1 MRNTFILIF
10 RSKGRPEITI
20 VSAKPMDSPA
30 MIPSPSAVSQPAP
43 EVPKFS
49 PKQSRRSKGREP
61 PPRPKTRPVSELT
74 LDTDQLE
81 MGPVIPG
88 ERTSVQVQSSQES
101 DLNDAPAVPA
111 RKMQSHCMEATSN
124 LEVDTAESETRPSPV
139 EVNGVKEATLDNSSV
154 SPVDAAVTARKS
166 RPTVITK
173 PPKKTPVPCQ
183 DAEQKHGNQ
192 EQEEVRKEA
201 KVITDANQGGK
212 PPPPAKKPR
221 PAVKPKP
228 SSSAET
234 PSKEPTEKKKLDGA
248 VAPKPKARPT
258 VILPAKPPKVSS
270 GAPKLSDSETAKDKD
285 EGKAQVKPSRPTV
298 ILPTKDKSTEARK
311 PSESESVKDKEEGL
325 VKDKSSRPTVILA
338 AKPPKMT
345 ETSKPSENR
354 REDEQAEVK
363 PPSAEVAEKVRDK
376 GNNGEL
382 TAAPRSVK
390 AKRAPTVIRAPRPEG
405 QGTGEVRK
413 PPQRPKR
420 GPSVRRAAPPRPAS
434 VPAEENEGQDDATS
448 PSQEGSDAGVS
459 AQAKERKQEKKAKP
473 PRPVSMPGLK
483 ENENLLN
490 VQKLHDAE
498 SPVEGEGA
506 LNRKGSRKR
515 PPPPRPPAAESD
527 RGGVEPTPETIDKAN
542 VPDEKSREKHRPTA
556 PRPPTS
562 EPVRVEVEP
571 TPEVRDKTESKD
583 SKPKGKNKPPR
594 PSSKVLEGKPSKHSP
609 EETEEG
615 HHVDKP
621 KPARPAPVAPKV
633 DAGSRNEAETRTV
646 GETSADNHVKGTSD
660 ARDSEAG
667 HEKASSKSKPRPP
680 RPASS
685 SVSSKNKP
693 QRPSGPTTQ

>member
-1 MRNTFILIF
+1 M
-10 RSKGRPEITI
+10 
-20 VSAKPMDSPA
+20 SAKPMDSPA

-43 EVPKFS
+43 EVPKVS

-74 LDTDQLE
+74 LETDELE

-101 DLNDAPAVPA
+101 DLNYAPVVPV
-111 RKMQSHCMEATSN
+111 RKMQSHSMEDTWN
-124 LEVDTAESETRPSPV
+124 LEVDTAESESRPAPV
-139 EVNGVKEATLDNSSV
+139 EVDGVKEATLDNTGV

-166 RPTVITK
+166 RPTVIIK

-183 DAEQKHGNQ
+183 DAEEKHRNE
-192 EQEEVRKEA
+192 EQEEVRKDE
-201 KVITDANQGGK
+201 KVIPDANQGRK
-212 PPPPAKKPR
+212 PPPPAKKPK

-234 PSKEPTEKKKLDGA
+234 PSKEPTEEKKMDDA

-258 VILPAKPPKVSS
+258 VILPAKPPKVS
-270 GAPKLSDSETAKDKD
+270 GAPKLSDSETAKDEN

-298 ILPTKDKSTEARK
+298 ILPTKDKCTEARK
-311 PSESESVKDKEEGL
+311 PSESDSVKDKEEGP

-345 ETSKPSENR
+345 ETSKPSENH

-363 PPSAEVAEKVRDK
+363 PSSAEVSEKVRDK
-376 GNNGEL
+376 GNDGEL
-382 TAAPRSVK
+382 TAAPRSTKVK
-390 AKRAPTVIRAPRPEG
+390 RVPTIIRAPRLEG

-420 GPSVRRAAPPRPAS
+420 GPSVRRAAPPRPVS
-434 VPAEENEGQDDATS
+434 VPAEENEGQDNATS
-448 PSQEGSDAGVS
+448 RSQEESDAGVS
-459 AQAKERKQEKKAKP
+459 AQVKEKKQGKKAKP

-490 VQKLHDAE
+490 AEKLHDAE
-498 SPVEGEGA
+498 SPVEGEAA

-515 PPPPRPPAAESD
+515 PLPPRSPAAELD
-527 RGGVEPTPETIDKAN
+527 RGGVEPTPEAIDKTN
-542 VPDEKSREKHRPTA
+542 VPDDKSRKKHRPPA
-556 PRPPTS
+556 PIPPTS
-562 EPVRVEVEP
+562 EPVRVGVEP
-571 TPEVRDKTESKD
+571 TPEARDKTEDKD
-583 SKPKGKNKPPR
+583 SKPKGKIKPPR
-594 PSSKVLEGKPSKHSP
+594 PSSRVLEGKPSKHSP

-615 HHVDKP
+615 HVDKP

-660 ARDSEAG
+660 ARGSEAG
-667 HEKASSKSKPRPP
+667 HDKASSKSKPRPP